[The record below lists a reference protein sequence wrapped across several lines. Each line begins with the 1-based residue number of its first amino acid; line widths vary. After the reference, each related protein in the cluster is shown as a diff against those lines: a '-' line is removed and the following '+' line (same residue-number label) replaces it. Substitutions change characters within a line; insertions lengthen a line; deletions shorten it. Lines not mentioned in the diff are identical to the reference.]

1 MSETAETVS
10 IEAVRTSLHCP
21 RRYEF
26 AHVDGL
32 EPDGDGDGR
41 QARVDV
47 LRRSICTALRRGD
60 RDADALYEAAADR
73 LASLWDAHDER
84 FHSVAQRTH
93 ERNVL
98 EATLRAYV
106 DEFGTDHAAGIRR
119 LEAET
124 DGELIG
130 PTLPLSRSVSLPE
143 PDRSTADGSTADGS
157 TADGESDARSRT
169 VRIDA
174 TVDYVYG
181 DGSSVVGVRF
191 VPTLAPLGLV
201 RYRSDWEG
209 DVERLFTDH
218 FDPETDAF
226 DPDPVGA
233 LFETSVVLEG
243 LRGLCDRLGLEERT
257 CRYVQIP
264 LADRT
269 ATAVNWIRG
278 TVETSLEAADLT
290 DAYVD
295 HQTFGMTLEHRNR
308 SVDDRLARVVGGLV
322 DGGYTPADR
331 WPQIERYACP
341 DCGYAVCCPEYIASE
356 VRFDG

>member
-1 MSETAETVS
+1 MSEPTDAIP
-10 IEAVRTSLHCP
+10 IEAVRTWLHCP

-26 AHVDGL
+26 AHVDAL
-32 EPDGDGDGR
+32 EPEPDGDRDSQ

-47 LRRSICTALRRGD
+47 IRRSICTALRRGED
-60 RDADALYEAAADR
+60 DADTLYEAAVDR
-73 LASLWDAHDER
+73 LATLWDAHDER
-84 FHSVAQRTH
+84 FHSRAQRTH
-93 ERNVL
+93 ERTVL
-98 EATLRAYV
+98 EATLRAYI
-106 DEFGTDHAAGIRR
+106 DEFGADHAAGIRR

-124 DGELIG
+124 DGEVIG
-130 PTLPLSRSVSLPE
+130 PVLPLARSVSLPA
-143 PDRSTADGSTADGS
+143 PDGSTADGP
-157 TADGESDARSRT
+157 TADDESTARSRT

-174 TVDYVYG
+174 TVDYVYA
-181 DGSSVVGVRF
+181 DGSSIVGVRF

-218 FDPETDAF
+218 FDTETDAF
-226 DPDPVGA
+226 DPEPVAA

-243 LRGLCDRLGLEERT
+243 LRRLCDRLGLERRT
-257 CRYVQIP
+257 CRYVQLP

-278 TVETSLEAADLT
+278 TVETSLEVADLT

-295 HQTFGMTLEHRNR
+295 HHTFGMTLEHRNR
-308 SVDDRLARVVGGLV
+308 SVDDRLARVVARLL
-322 DGGYTPADR
+322 DGGYAPADR
-331 WPQIERYACP
+331 WPQIERNACP
-341 DCGYAVCCPEYIASE
+341 DCEYAVCCPEYIASE